1 MKKSVYFI
9 NLFHSFWDE
18 MTWAISPFFA
28 LFPFFILIAYFEVP
42 YNMLSF
48 MQELFLSL
56 SFIALSML
64 LHFSIEIISFLI
76 NSNKELLTTWKPGD
90 GNRNTKPAI
99 YATKFEN
106 GKTVYSLHTELR
118 KDWTRREQIEEYL
131 MVFPLYLFLNWFV
144 LFIFLPW
151 YFIILRY

>member
-1 MKKSVYFI
+1 MKKSIYFI
-9 NLFHSFWDE
+9 NTFHGFWSE
-18 MTWAISPFFA
+18 MTWAYYSFFA

-64 LHFSIEIISFLI
+64 LHFSLEIISFLI
-76 NSNKELLTTWKPGD
+76 SSNKELLTTWKPAD
-90 GNRNTKPAI
+90 GTRNTKPSI

-106 GKTVYSLHTELR
+106 GKTVYRLHTELK
-118 KDWTRREQIEEYL
+118 KDMTRREQIEDYL
-131 MVFPLYLFLNWFV
+131 IIFLPYLLLNWFV
-144 LFIFLPW
+144 LFIFLLW
-151 YFIILRY
+151 LVT